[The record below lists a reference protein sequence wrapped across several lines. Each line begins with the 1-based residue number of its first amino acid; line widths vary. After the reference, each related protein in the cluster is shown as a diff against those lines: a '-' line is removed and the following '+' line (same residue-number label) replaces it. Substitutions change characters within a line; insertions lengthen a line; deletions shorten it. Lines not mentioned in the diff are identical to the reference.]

1 MRCVRI
7 WFEKTGRVKFVSHLD
22 IMRCMTRAVRRAKI
36 PLWYTEGFNPHPY
49 LNFLQ
54 PMPLGIE
61 GRNEPLDIRIEGD
74 ITNDE
79 IKDRLNS
86 VLPEGIRINRVAEPY
101 MKSND
106 IAFAEYE
113 IYFEKDSGGGN
124 DLIEKLQSAMESGEL
139 VCEKAGK
146 VNGRKRIKQVNVSEN
161 IKKFSITDNGDTILL
176 NVIFPCGNA
185 KNVNPMNLL
194 AAVNTYL
201 DTDIVPDNAVR
212 LSLLDEN
219 FLPFE

>member
-61 GRNEPLDIRIEGD
+61 GRNEPLDIRIEGN
-74 ITNDE
+74 ITNGE

-86 VLPEGIRINRVAEPY
+86 VLPEGIKINRVAEPY

-113 IYFEKDSGGGN
+113 MYFEKASDGGN
-124 DLIEKLQSAMESGEL
+124 DFIRKLQSAMESGEL

-161 IKKFSITDNGDTILL
+161 IKKFSITDKGDTILL

-194 AAVNTYL
+194 DGINAYL
-201 DTDIVPDNAVR
+201 SADVVPLNIIR
-212 LSLLDEN
+212 LGLLDEH
-219 FLPFE
+219 LTSFE

>member
-7 WFEKTGRVKFVSHLD
+7 WFSKHGRIKYVSHLD
-22 IMRCMTRAVRRAKI
+22 IMRCMTRAVRRADI

-61 GRNEPLDIRIEGD
+61 GLNEPLDIRIEGD
-74 ITNDE
+74 ITNEE
-79 IKDRLNS
+79 IMENLNK
-86 VLPEGIRINRVAEPY
+86 VLPVGITITKVTEPY

-106 IAFAEYE
+106 LAFAEYDV
-113 IYFEKDSGGGN
+113 YFEKEA
-124 DLIEKLQSAMESGEL
+124 DLCENLVKAMESGEL

-161 IKKFSITDNGDTILL
+161 IKQYSVKENEN
-176 NVIFPCGNA
+176 NVVMNVVLPGGNT

-194 AAVNTYL
+194 AGINAYL
-201 DTDIVPDNAVR
+201 GTDIVPLNIIRIR
-212 LSLLDEN
+212 LTDANLIS
-219 FLPFE
+219 FE